1 MDINLGTVLSG
12 IFSIL
17 GAVFVYLLNK
27 KDSTQESDIQILY
40 EKHDEDSNRL
50 RDLELK
56 VAQNHYQKM
65 EVDAILDRFKSYLDD
80 RFDRLEKSILNK
92 I

>member
-12 IFSIL
+12 IFSIV

-27 KDSTQESDIQILY
+27 KDSAQESDIQILY
-40 EKHDEDSNRL
+40 EKHDEDANRL

>member
-1 MDINLGTVLSG
+1 MDVNLGAVLSG
-12 IFSIL
+12 IFSIV

-27 KDSTQESDIQILY
+27 KDSAQESDIQILY
-40 EKHDEDSNRL
+40 EKHDEDANRL